1 MRHERKTEARLERI
15 RGPAAPRRHNARTIA
30 ALTGNPGCG
39 RRAVLDA
46 AGVDKDGLAARVGF
60 PAGFGQSPF
69 AIVRGNVFERQ
80 VKADGCAELLRLL
93 RDQLGLD
100 LGQAVYLDLGAEYGP
115 GDGGSGDGV
124 PSGGGLTARHSAAVA
139 ALTGAAVA
147 AVTEAAGV
155 GAAPGGAGMVVDHP
169 LLRLDV
175 AGQDVS
181 LEPDLVAVEPGGV
194 FHIVEIKSFPVI
206 DGQADGEKVAAAAIQ
221 AAVYVLALRRLLG
234 RADAVSADVVL
245 VCPRDFSNVPV
256 AARLDVR
263 RQLLI
268 LEHQLARLTRVD
280 SLLDALPDDLRL
292 DLAVGADGTPVLDAA
307 ALTRALGQVAAR
319 YVPGCLSA
327 CELAFF
333 CRQEAAGRT
342 TTLGIGVRE
351 ELGGLET
358 IDEALGLAHG
368 TRDPD
373 DDQAETAAMLRTAAR
388 VYAEVVAGLPGPPG
402 QQRGDGG

>member
-1 MRHERKTEARLERI
+1 VRHERKTEARLERI
-15 RGPAAPRRHNARTIA
+15 RGSAAPRRHNARTIA

-69 AIVRGNVFERQ
+69 AIVRGNVFEGQ

-100 LGQAVYLDLGAEYGP
+100 LGQAGYLDLGAG
-115 GDGGSGDGV
+115 GGGSGAGGSGDGV
-124 PSGGGLTARHSAAVA
+124 PSGGGLAGRHTAAVA
-139 ALTGAAVA
+139 ALT
-147 AVTEAAGV
+147 EAASV
-155 GAAPGGAGMVVDHP
+155 AAAPGGAGMVLDHP

-194 FHIVEIKSFPVI
+194 FHVVEIKSFPVI

-234 RADAVSADVVL
+234 RADAVSAEVVL

-280 SLLDALPDDLRL
+280 SLLDALPDDVRL
-292 DLAVGADGTPVLDAA
+292 DLAIGADGTPVLDAA
-307 ALTRALGQVAAR
+307 ALTHALGQVAAR

-342 TTLGIGVRE
+342 TTLGIAVRE

-358 IDEALGLAHG
+358 IDDALGLAHG

-388 VYAEVVAGLPGPPG
+388 VYAEVVAGLPVPPG
-402 QQRGDGG
+402 QRRGDGG